1 MQWQNDSHTDVT
13 THQIF
18 KDLLKDSLGGVRK
31 VAHWG
36 VIRGGGA
43 VHHVLRLMAE
53 VATKL

>member
-1 MQWQNDSHTDVT
+1 MQRQNDSHTDVM
-13 THQIF
+13 THQIL
-18 KDLLKDSLGGVRK
+18 KDLLKDGLGRVRK

-36 VIRGGGA
+36 IIRRGGT